1 MKTVVSLFS
10 ILLAACLLLPP
21 SAARAE
27 TAKAIFAGGCFWS
40 VQKHFDAVPGVT
52 STRVGF
58 IGGKTANPTYKQ
70 VAYGKDTGHAEAVEV
85 IYDSTRVSYV
95 QLLDSFWRSID
106 PLAVNAQFCD
116 RGDMYRTGIFYLD
129 EEQKKLADAS
139 KLALEK
145 SGRFDKPIATEITKA
160 TPFYAAENSHQS
172 YYKKNPAH
180 YEAYRVG
187 CGRDR
192 ALAKVWKAKS

>member
-10 ILLAACLLLPP
+10 ILLAACLMLPP
-21 SAARAE
+21 AAAQAE
-27 TAKAIFAGGCFWS
+27 TARAIFAGGCFWS
-40 VQKHFDAVPGVT
+40 VQKHFDNVPGVT

-58 IGGKTANPTYKQ
+58 IGGTVANPTYKQ

-85 IYDSTRVSYV
+85 IYDTARVSYA
-95 QLLDSFWRSID
+95 QLLDGFWRSID
-106 PLAVNAQFCD
+106 PTAVNAQFCD

-129 EEQKKLADAS
+129 DEQKKRAEATRQ
-139 KLALEK
+139 ALEQ

-160 TPFYAAENSHQS
+160 TPFYAAENAHQS
-172 YYKKNPAH
+172 YYKKNPAQ

-192 ALAKVWKAKS
+192 ALAKVWSTKP